1 MPKLNPPTDDWEDD
15 ESLCVWDAADI
26 WMSSGYDEDYM
37 FGYTEEELKKALETE
52 QVTFYMGFDPTAD
65 SLHVGHFLALMAMSH
80 MQKAGHRPICLV
92 GGGTGTVGDPSGRT
106 DMRKML
112 TDEDIEH
119 NCNCFKKQMERFID
133 FSDGKALMINNGDWL
148 RKLNYIELLRDVGPH
163 FSVNRMLTAECY
175 KQRLERGLTFL
186 EFNYMIMQ
194 AYDFM
199 ELNRRYGC
207 VLELGGDDQWSNI
220 IAGVELIRRKEAK
233 PSYGMTFNLLT
244 NSEGKK
250 MGKTAKGALW
260 LDPEKTSPYDFY
272 QYWRNVADSD
282 VEKCLALLTFLPMD
296 EVRRLGSYKDQK
308 INEAKQVL
316 AYEVTKLVHGE
327 EEAKKAQEAAQALF
341 SGKGNMDNAPTI
353 TITEADFGKKLLDIL
368 VDNKV
373 FESKGAGRRLIA
385 QNGVSI
391 GDDKWTDVE
400 KVLTAEDLANGDMIV
415 RKGKKK
421 FYRLIKG

>member
-1 MPKLNPPTDDWEDD
+1 
-15 ESLCVWDAADI
+15 
-26 WMSSGYDEDYM
+26 MSVFDTLKERGYLAQV
-37 FGYTEEELKKALETE
+37 THEEELKKALETE

-316 AYEVTKLVHGE
+316 AYEVTKLVNAQE
-327 EEAKKAQEAAQALF
+327 KAKKAQEAAQALF

-421 FYRLIKG
+421 FYRLIKA

>member
-1 MPKLNPPTDDWEDD
+1 
-15 ESLCVWDAADI
+15 
-26 WMSSGYDEDYM
+26 MSVFDTLKERGYLAQV
-37 FGYTEEELKKALETE
+37 THEEELKKALETE

-148 RKLNYIELLRDVGPH
+148 RKLLRDVGPH

-296 EVRRLGSYKDQK
+296 EVHRLGSYKDQK

-421 FYRLIKG
+421 FYRLIKA

>member
-1 MPKLNPPTDDWEDD
+1 MNILDTLKER
-15 ESLCVWDAADI
+15 
-26 WMSSGYDEDYM
+26 GYLAQI
-37 FGYTEEELKKALETE
+37 THEEELRQALENG

-119 NCNCFKKQMERFID
+119 NCNCFKKQMSRFID
-133 FSDGKALMINNGDWL
+133 FGENGAMMVNNGDWL
-148 RKLNYIELLRDVGPH
+148 RKLNYIELLRNVGAH
-163 FSVNRMLTAECY
+163 FSVNRMLSAECY

-199 ELNRRYGC
+199 ELNNTYGC
-207 VLELGGDDQWSNI
+207 NLQLGGDDQWSNI
-220 IAGVELIRRKEAK
+220 LAGVELIRRKDRK
-233 PSYGMTFNLLT
+233 PAFGITFNLLT

-260 LDPEKTSPYDFY
+260 LDREKTSPYDFY
-272 QYWRNVADSD
+272 QYFRNVADSD

-296 EVRRLGSYKDQK
+296 EVRRLGALKDQE
-308 INEAKQVL
+308 INKAKEVL

-327 EEAKKAQEAAQALF
+327 IEAQKSQEAARALF
-341 SGKGNMDNAPTI
+341 SGTGNLDDAPTI
-353 TITEADFGKKLLDIL
+353 ELSKKDIGTKLLDIL
-368 VDNKV
+368 VTNEV
-373 FESKGAGRRLIA
+373 FESKGAGRRLLS

-391 GDDKWTDVE
+391 NDEKWTDAE
-400 KVLTAEDLANGDMIV
+400 KIISEADFTDNQMIV
-415 RKGKKK
+415 KKGKKK
-421 FYRLIKG
+421 FYRIILK